1 MNRVYDILFFKEK
14 FFLYSPNI
22 IISRKLANYPEE
34 RQTRM

>member
-14 FFLYSPNI
+14 KILYSPNI
-22 IISRKLANYPEE
+22 IISRKPANYPEE